1 MTKSEYIV
9 NKQKIEDQIRD
20 LRKKLKSLES
30 QYIKSNRTFKDGEK
44 VKVTNTSTGK
54 EKFAFVYGY
63 TVDALS
69 NDLVPNLRMCKKD
82 GTMSKVNIY
91 LWLSDIVSPIK

>member
-1 MTKSEYIV
+1 MTKSEYIE
-9 NKQKIEDQIRD
+9 NKKKIEDQIED
-20 LRKKLKSLES
+20 LYDKLKSIKSE
-30 QYIKSNRTFKDGEK
+30 YIKSNRLFKDGEK
-44 VKVTNTSTGK
+44 VRVTNTSNGK

-82 GTMSKVNIY
+82 GTMSKVDIY